1 MRLYH
6 SLLTTTQVLP
16 VSKSQANQRAGR
28 AGRESA
34 GICYRLFTEEAYC
47 ALETTTTP
55 EIQRINIAQ
64 VVLQL
69 KVLGVVA
76 PSSFPFLSP
85 PSDIALR
92 KAFELLLILGALN
105 KVRISPINLSEVHM

>member
-1 MRLYH
+1 MNPQTGVEMLK
-6 SLLTTTQVLP
+6 VMP
-16 VSKSQANQRAGR
+16 VSQSQANQRTGR

-34 GICYRLFTEEAYC
+34 GICYRLFTEEAFT
-47 ALETTTTP
+47 ALEKSTTP

-69 KVLGVVA
+69 KVLGVVS

-92 KAFELLLILGALN
+92 KAFELLLTLGALN
-105 KVRISPINLSEVHM
+105 KVSEYLLNLIKYL

>member
-1 MRLYH
+1 M
-6 SLLTTTQVLP
+6 P
-16 VSKSQANQRAGR
+16 VSKSQANQRKGR

-34 GICYRLFTEEAYC
+34 GICYRLFTEEAFE
-47 ALETTTTP
+47 ALEASTAP

-69 KVLGVVA
+69 KVLGVVSPA
-76 PSSFPFLSP
+76 SFPFLSP

-92 KAFELLLILGALN
+92 KAFELLLTLGALN
-105 KVRISPINLSEVHM
+105 KVQWD